1 MIAPSN
7 ATHSSNQSKDG
18 TSPIYKMMLEDG
30 HSVFKKEH
38 FYNKIYELLFLIREN
53 PKLAS
58 EFWFFVQEQP
68 SLAYE
73 KRIGDKHHL
82 RLDLSIVEHMTQLFL
97 DNPFIETAK
106 TQDTNLM
113 FFNTLRTFH
122 IFINDTTH

>member
-1 MIAPSN
+1 
-7 ATHSSNQSKDG
+7 
-18 TSPIYKMMLEDG
+18 MMLEDG

-38 FYNKIYELLFLIREN
+38 LYNKIYELLFLIREN